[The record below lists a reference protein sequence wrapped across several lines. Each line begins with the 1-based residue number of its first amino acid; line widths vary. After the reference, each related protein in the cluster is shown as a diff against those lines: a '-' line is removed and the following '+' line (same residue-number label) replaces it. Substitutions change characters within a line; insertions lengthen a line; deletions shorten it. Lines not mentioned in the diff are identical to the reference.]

1 MLLSLKVQQRSKKNQ
16 LLTFHSKHL
25 CRSFRCKKSHK
36 ASGSSKKV
44 AIKLVIGLG
53 NPGKKYEGTRHNV
66 GFDVLDLL
74 ADKAG
79 AQFANHLKWKA
90 HIAKHPHT
98 MLMKPQT
105 FMNVCGRAA
114 GFALRFYK
122 WQPEEV
128 LVVYDDVALLVGS
141 LRFRKSG
148 SAAGHNGVK
157 SLIQHFG
164 SDQFP
169 RLKIG
174 IGESKSGEMV
184 EHVLGKFSPD
194 ERSNMENAL
203 ARAADAVQLAL
214 SDGLEAAAN
223 VYNVKTT

>member
-1 MLLSLKVQQRSKKNQ
+1 M
-16 LLTFHSKHL
+16 
-25 CRSFRCKKSHK
+25 KSHH
-36 ASGSSKKV
+36 AGRSSVKV
-44 AIKLVIGLG
+44 AIKLIIGLG
-53 NPGKKYEGTRHNV
+53 NPGRKYEGTRHNV
-66 GFDVLDLL
+66 GFDVLELL
-74 ADKAG
+74 SERAG
-79 AQFANHLKWKA
+79 AQFVHHLKWKA
-90 HIAKHPHT
+90 HIAKHPHA

-105 FMNVCGRAA
+105 FMNESGRAA
-114 GFALRFYK
+114 GTALRFYK

-128 LVVYDDVALLVGS
+128 LVVYDDVALPVGN

-148 SAAGHNGVK
+148 SAAGHNGLK

-174 IGESKSGEMV
+174 IGGPSPGEMV
-184 EHVLGKFSPD
+184 GHVLGQFKPD
-194 ERSNMENAL
+194 ERPDIENAL

-223 VYNVKTT
+223 VYNVKNKI